1 MTMPF
6 HKYRPYPPVE
16 LADRTWPDT
25 RITNAPIWT
34 SVDLRDGN
42 QALDPPMDVKRKRR
56 MFDLLLDVGFNE
68 IEIGFPAASQVEF
81 EFARTLEREDLIPDG
96 VSVMMLTQ
104 ARSALIRRTFDS
116 LDGLPRAIVHLYNST
131 STTQR
136 RVVFGLGRDGIR
148 DLAVEGA
155 KLCRELAEQRPDQDI
170 RFEYTPESYTATEPE
185 FAVEICEAVMDVF
198 EPTPDRKLILN
209 LPATVEL
216 STPNLY
222 ADMIEAFCRNI
233 SRRDSLTISLHPHND
248 RGTAVAATE
257 LALMAGADRVEG
269 TLFGNGE
276 RTGNV
281 DIITLA
287 LNLMAQGVD
296 PGLNL
301 SKLEEVRKEAEYC
314 NRLPVHERHPY
325 AGELIFTAFSG
336 SHQDAI
342 HKGMQAMSTE
352 PGAVWDVP
360 YLPIDPK
367 DIGTKYDDAVRVNS
381 QSGKGGVA
389 YLMRAEHDLVLP
401 RLLQIEFTRMVQREV
416 EETGEEIT
424 AERLIKLFR
433 SEYNSS
439 KVRVV
444 THEVSADDTRHV
456 SVVRASLQYL
466 DRAAFPIHGSGN
478 GTIAAFTEGIEQV
491 LGLKIRVR
499 DYSQQTLSDG
509 TDAKAMSYVKL
520 SIADDMAWGVG
531 EDTDTAK
538 ANFDAILSAV
548 SRIPHAL
555 ERFAVRTSDDQ
566 VALTPAATGVHPRA
580 AAGYAVVR
588 PQTLVGRVH
597 RERNRSR
604 ADRGHG
610 DGRCPGRRADPDC
623 WQRGRDDRRVRGC
636 APAALPG
643 EHRRPR
649 LRPADPA
656 AGHRGVGDL
665 HHDAEG
671 LRQRLSRC
679 GRAPRHRE
687 GELRGDTRRGGTSG
701 PRRQSHGARDARRA
715 GEARRSIRP
724 KKRGARDAVR
734 GRVLP
739 RPAELCLIST
749 SFRSRPL
756 GMPRT
761 SRCERPSQTT
771 SRRSPRCSARR
782 LARRSAV
789 SGSTRPRRRS
799 ATRRPSGRWASTSPP
814 RRSSCGT
821 RSS

>member
-6 HKYRPYPPVE
+6 RKYRPYPPVE

-25 RITNAPIWT
+25 RITKAPIWT

-42 QALDPPMDVKRKRR
+42 QALDPPMDIKRKRR

-68 IEIGFPAASQVEF
+68 IEIGFPAASEVEF
-81 EFARTLEREDLIPDG
+81 EFTRTLEREDLIPDG
-96 VSVMMLTQ
+96 VSVMVLTQ

-136 RVVFGLGRDGIR
+136 RVVFGLDRDGIR
-148 DLAVEGA
+148 DIAVEGA

-170 RFEYTPESYTATEPE
+170 RFEYSPESYTATEPD
-185 FAVEICEAVMDVF
+185 FALEICEAVMDVL

-296 PGLNL
+296 PGLNF
-301 SKLEEVRKEAEYC
+301 SNLEEVRKEAEYC

-342 HKGMQAMSTE
+342 HKGMQAMSTD

-367 DIGTKYDDAVRVNS
+367 DVGTKYDDAVRVNS

-456 SVVRASLQYL
+456 SVVHASLQYL
-466 DRAAFPIHGSGN
+466 DRAPFAISGSGN

-520 SIADDMAWGVG
+520 SIGDDMAWGVG

-555 ERFAVRTSDDQ
+555 DRFAIQTSDDE
-566 VALTPAATGVHPRA
+566 VAMTPLQLEFTRA
-580 AAGYAVVR
+580 LQQIT
-588 PQTLVGRVH
+588 P
-597 RERNRSR
+597 S
-604 ADRGHG
+604 
-610 DGRCPGRRADPDC
+610 
-623 WQRGRDDRRVRGC
+623 
-636 APAALPG
+636 
-643 EHRRPR
+643 
-649 LRPADPA
+649 
-656 AGHRGVGDL
+656 
-665 HHDAEG
+665 
-671 LRQRLSRC
+671 
-679 GRAPRHRE
+679 
-687 GELRGDTRRGGTSG
+687 SG
-701 PRRQSHGARDARRA
+701 PRLSLVTYSVNATGPEQAQVTATVATPDGEQIQFAGTGVGTIAAFVDALRQHFDASIDILDYAQQILLQGTEASAISTMTLSAFGSVCHGVAEDRDTVRA
-715 GEARRSIRP
+715 NFEAIL
-724 KKRGARDAVR
+724 DAV
-734 GRVLP
+734 GRAVLGAESP
-739 RPAELCLIST
+739 TRATPLERAKPAD
-749 SFRSRPL
+749 
-756 GMPRT
+756 
-761 SRCERPSQTT
+761 
-771 SRRSPRCSARR
+771 
-782 LARRSAV
+782 RSA
-789 SGSTRPRRRS
+789 
-799 ATRRPSGRWASTSPP
+799 
-814 RRSSCGT
+814 
-821 RSS
+821 